1 MSRHWRRVS
10 KALQKLAAGLHAVKS
25 EGMFPYETHYV
36 LATDEELERLYDWGT
51 AIDKHFARLAEL
63 PNENPNW
70 SRYTPVVGVDSK
82 KADGRIRLVPARTTL
97 HARAGAEVA

>member
-36 LATDEELERLYDWGT
+36 LATDEELERLYDLGT
-51 AIDKHFARLAEL
+51 STLRLAEL
-63 PNENPNW
+63 RNEKPNL

-82 KADGRIRLVPARTTL
+82 KADGRMRLVPARTTL

>member
-10 KALQKLAAGLHAVKS
+10 KALQKLAVGLHPLKS

-51 AIDKHFARLAEL
+51 
-63 PNENPNW
+63 
-70 SRYTPVVGVDSK
+70 S
-82 KADGRIRLVPARTTL
+82 DG
-97 HARAGAEVA
+97 

>member
-10 KALQKLAAGLHAVKS
+10 KALQKLAVGLHPLKS

-36 LATDEELERLYDWGT
+36 LATDEELERLYM
-51 AIDKHFARLAEL
+51 DKHFVRLAEL

-82 KADGRIRLVPARTTL
+82 KADGRIRVVPARTTL
-97 HARAGAEVA
+97 HARAGAEMA

>member
-10 KALQKLAAGLHAVKS
+10 MALQKLAAGLHAVKS

-36 LATDEELERLYDWGT
+36 LATDEELERLCDWGT
-51 AIDKHFARLAEL
+51 AMDQHFVRLAEL

-97 HARAGAEVA
+97 HARAGAKMA